1 MLGVRRIDTFMFL
14 GWRGRNER
22 THLEGIFP
30 RSYVTVSDEKPALSI
45 VSPQPI
51 SYGNLPLEVSQTGSP
66 PGGRKPSKLEEQG
79 KKFGK
84 KMGNAGMWL
93 PFPMSPLRP
102 ASLTVSQ
109 QSLAPERPSAPT
121 SSTGSFN
128 SHSPTLS
135 TFLLRYLYISD
146 ENVLDSIGTGI
157 QHEYNGVGGVDDV
170 RPFCGFRE
178 SFGQTLV
185 FSFSAYSHTILP

>member
-1 MLGVRRIDTFMFL
+1 M
-14 GWRGRNER
+14 
-22 THLEGIFP
+22 P
-30 RSYVTVSDEKPALSI
+30 
-45 VSPQPI
+45 
-51 SYGNLPLEVSQTGSP
+51 
-66 PGGRKPSKLEEQG
+66 
-79 KKFGK
+79 
-84 KMGNAGMWL
+84 
-93 PFPMSPLRP
+93 
-102 ASLTVSQ
+102 

-185 FSFSAYSHTILP
+185 FSFSAYSHTILPWNFWVQPGVENPKKPHILRLSCGAHSNRRDSINDPKHIYTSDVPIQLLLDSLLSEKHLHGAISVIVLRIASLLHAEDT